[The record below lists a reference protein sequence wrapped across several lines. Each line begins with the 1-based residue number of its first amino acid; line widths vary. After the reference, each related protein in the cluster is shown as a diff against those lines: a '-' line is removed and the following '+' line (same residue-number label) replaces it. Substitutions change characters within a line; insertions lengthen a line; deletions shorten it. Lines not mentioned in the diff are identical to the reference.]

1 MAENGDKGG
10 DQGGSAGNAAQI
22 KIDVDGEEKVLSLDD
37 VQNMYNQ
44 QAAVATNSQK
54 VASIMKA
61 VERYETDPDT
71 YLSNAENAFG
81 VMNLLIEKGII
92 DDKGEPIEKKETPP
106 SDDDKGRI
114 FGTPDDKGTADK
126 TAQIVMKALGPDLEK
141 LGERMDGLEQGQSG
155 LMRRSLKLDVQA
167 KYPDFGDEDIARLVR
182 ISQEDQRK
190 GLWEHAEDLD
200 KGKKAG
206 QAETRKG
213 YAKEF
218 GVNLDEFDAN
228 KLTEQGAEGGGAGLI
243 EGKKVMF
250 ASRAKKLGIKDS
262 VTPGE
267 VTVSHFKATD
277 KAR

>member
-1 MAENGDKGG
+1 MPPESGKAG
-10 DQGGSAGNAAQI
+10 DQNGESGTAGQI
-22 KIDVDGEEKVLSLDD
+22 KIDVEGAEKIMTTDD
-37 VQNMYNQ
+37 VQNLVN
-44 QAAVATNSQK
+44 QAASVATNSQK
-54 VASIMKA
+54 VQNILKT

-71 YLSNAENAFG
+71 YLQNSEAAFA
-81 VMNLLIEKGII
+81 VMTLLQEKGII

-267 VTVSHFKATD
+267 VAVSHFKATD